1 MQNRK
6 KKKKKEKNPPWFYI
20 RNMVKSNEI
29 FVPFFCRY
37 SYLVVTAFL
46 KKVTSYCNAVTCNAL
61 LQCPG
66 HCVLPSFLP
75 ADHTT
80 IHHHSRLM
88 EGGVSEWVTPFLQ
101 NLFSSSFLP
110 RAFFRFL
117 APLQFC
123 SLYCW
128 RGKKTCPSFSSP
140 GLIYG
145 FLQNQG
151 VVVACLYPFMF
162 HDISTCRKNFFHV
175 SSLGFPMRGGIK
187 HVRWT
192 DRKRFCLQILYSR

>member
-1 MQNRK
+1 MVEVKQISPKAIFDLFYTWK
-6 KKKKKEKNPPWFYI
+6 KNLHLLYEKRCAHVCFPPFYLRITPPSTITTPGWGKEEW
-20 RNMVKSNEI
+20 
-29 FVPFFCRY
+29 
-37 SYLVVTAFL
+37 A
-46 KKVTSYCNAVTCNAL
+46 
-61 LQCPG
+61 
-66 HCVLPSFLP
+66 
-75 ADHTT
+75 
-80 IHHHSRLM
+80 
-88 EGGVSEWVTPFLQ
+88 SEWVTPFLQ

-151 VVVACLYPFMF
+151 VVVACLYPSMF